1 MTDLPLLSMS
11 AQYAKHTEAELRKLK
26 EDLELE
32 LEKEIEKIREKYR
45 LMKQPIALVMK
56 EKELKNK
63 RK

>member
-1 MTDLPLLSMS
+1 MS
-11 AQYAKHTEAELRKLK
+11 DGELRKLK

-32 LEKEIEKIREKYR
+32 LEKEIDKIREKYR
-45 LMKQPIALVMK
+45 VMKQPISLIMK